1 MFYIQV
7 AFYKAIMQVLKL
19 AGKLIPQTQ
28 PFIFTGKDAALAL
41 TKLIIEQDKQ
51 HVFIVT
57 DAVLNKLGIANKICE
72 QLALHNVNVT
82 VFDQVTPDPSE
93 SVVND
98 GIALL
103 KAQQCDLVLAIGGGS
118 SIDAAKM
125 MAVLAHS
132 GQTIKGVAGL
142 LKIKKFGLP
151 LCVIPTTSGTGSE
164 VTMAAVIT
172 DTDSQSKSLIVSP
185 KMLAMATALDP
196 LMMSGMPA
204 KITADTGF
212 DALTHAIEAYL
223 STYANAQTDQFSLTA
238 IKLIFKQLPQCYH
251 HGDDLDAR
259 QALALASCY
268 AGLAFNKTNVG
279 YVHAISHQIGAKYHS
294 PHGFTN
300 AVVLPFILEFY
311 CQSCEQRLAE
321 MAAAI
326 GINTSLMSADE
337 AAKQFIRAVKTLQK
351 EVAIPAKL
359 ACINQQDITELS
371 KSALQEAHYFY
382 PVPKYLTRQ
391 QCETILH
398 SLCSD

>member
-1 MFYIQV
+1 
-7 AFYKAIMQVLKL
+7 MQVLKL

-28 PFIFTGKDAALAL
+28 PFIFSGKDAALAL

-398 SLCSD
+398 NLCSD